1 MKDDYRSLQK
11 KIDKL
16 LWETSERKTKKPY
29 QEMQTDNE
37 FKSSVKKMAK
47 LIMDLE
53 KREQENRKN
62 RKEQV
67 NT

>member
-16 LWETSERKTKKPY
+16 LWKTSERKTKKPY
-29 QEMQTDNE
+29 QEMKTDNE
-37 FKSSVKKMAK
+37 FKSSVEKMAK
-47 LIMDLE
+47 LVMDLE
-53 KREQENRKN
+53 KLEQENRKN
-62 RKEQV
+62 KRGKV